1 MNLMAKHK
9 FKYEEDEFGVETEEE
24 LQAAFE
30 RFGCKTEE
38 ELDHVLWYTFGV
50 SLINN
55 IGK

>member
-1 MNLMAKHK
+1 MTKHK
-9 FKYEEDEFGVETEEE
+9 FKYEEGEFGVETEEE
-24 LQAAFE
+24 LQAAFK

-38 ELDHVLWYTFGV
+38 ELDQVLWYTYGV